1 MKKRST
7 VLIYLLLI
15 LLLPLWAEIQQDKVI
30 PVEWNLIAIE
40 GYASI
45 SFVTPDNT
53 DPKTVD
59 LTESISSDGAALTG
73 GASVKLEWDVISSLS
88 VEIVLSANGPLSADG
103 IEKTLPWSLSIGAL
117 TEDSVMT
124 ISSDLSFENWDY
136 GKKAIMSYDPYA
148 VGIGDRG
155 SVEIDI
161 TAGDASYAIPAKYSA
176 TLTAEIK
183 AK

>member
-30 PVEWNLIAIE
+30 PVEWNLKAIE

-73 GASVKLEWDVISSLS
+73 GASVKLEWDVISS
-88 VEIVLSANGPLSADG
+88 SANGPLSADG